1 MRKNLNTFL
10 YHMVAVLIFH
20 ENEPI
25 VHYLLHKLLLFEL
38 AVDDKLDR
46 FLNYP
51 ATVGMQRQLIN
62 LSPDAV

>member
-1 MRKNLNTFL
+1 
-10 YHMVAVLIFH
+10 MVAVLIFH

-38 AVDDKLDR
+38 AVDDKLDG
-46 FLNYP
+46 FLNHP